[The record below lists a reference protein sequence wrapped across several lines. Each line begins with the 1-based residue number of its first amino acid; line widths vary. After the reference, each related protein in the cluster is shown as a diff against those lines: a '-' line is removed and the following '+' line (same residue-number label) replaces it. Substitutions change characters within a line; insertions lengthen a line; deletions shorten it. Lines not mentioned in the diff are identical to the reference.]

1 MGLPIN
7 LDTSV
12 VGFWEGRST
21 KIQNA
26 LESCILSSA
35 EGPVEPD
42 RPNQEAG
49 VWVVHGGMTAASRW
63 VWLPGYLDLGPY
75 PEPVLLS
82 WHTLRCNGVESRPVR
97 RNRGQLQEQPMTED
111 PEAALTFKRTANE

>member
-12 VGFWEGRST
+12 GVLGGRST

-26 LESCILSSA
+26 LESCILPSA

-42 RPNQEAG
+42 RPKQEAG
-49 VWVVHGGMTAASRW
+49 ARVVDGGTTTASRW
-63 VWLPGYLDLGPY
+63 VWLPGHLHLGLY
-75 PEPVLLS
+75 PDPVLPA
-82 WHTLRCNGVESRPVR
+82 WHVLHCSGVESRPVR
-97 RNRGQLQEQPMTED
+97 RNRGQLQEQPVTED
-111 PEAALTFKRTANE
+111 PEAALTFKRTANK